1 MATTTP
7 LRSVTDGPR
16 LTVNDYLKDPL
27 RVPALV
33 LDMMKG
39 EFISDA
45 VLRDAGGNFGA
56 VRFEEST
63 PQFAD
68 GEPEV
73 RAEFAEVPVVPGS
86 VGVQHV
92 TFSAER
98 ALAVMV
104 SDEMKRRQNVDAVNR
119 QMTQV
124 KNTMVRAWD
133 RVFFNALLTNPNLNA
148 PVTAVNEWGTAT
160 STIRKDLASAIEVI
174 ETAVVD
180 ATNRPDDVFGY
191 EPDVLIINHATKG
204 DLFANDEIAK
214 IWQGNIAD
222 ENIVYTGK
230 LPNKL
235 MGLNVLVSRRVP
247 ADTAIVMQRGRV
259 GFISDELPL
268 QATPLY
274 RDEPRKSMR
283 SDVQRASAVG
293 VDNPRAAV
301 LITGIGP
308 S

>member
-16 LTVNDYLKDPL
+16 LTVNDYLKDPT
-27 RVPALV
+27 RIPALV

-39 EFISDA
+39 EFIADA

-56 VRFEEST
+56 VRYEEST

-68 GEPEV
+68 DEPEV
-73 RAEFAEVPVVPGS
+73 RGEFGEVPVVPGS

-92 TFSAER
+92 AFSAER
-98 ALAVMV
+98 ALAIMISDTMV
-104 SDEMKRRQNVDAVNR
+104 RRQNVDSVNR
-119 QMTQV
+119 QLTQV

-133 RVFFNALLTNPNLNA
+133 RVFFNGLLNNPGLNT
-148 PVTAVNEWGTAT
+148 PVAATASWGAGT

-230 LPNKL
+230 LPNTL

-247 ADTAIVMQRGRV
+247 ANTAIVCQRNRV

-274 RDEPRKSMR
+274 RDEPRKSSR

-293 VDNPRAAV
+293 IDNPKAAV
-301 LITGIGP
+301 LITGV
-308 S
+308 